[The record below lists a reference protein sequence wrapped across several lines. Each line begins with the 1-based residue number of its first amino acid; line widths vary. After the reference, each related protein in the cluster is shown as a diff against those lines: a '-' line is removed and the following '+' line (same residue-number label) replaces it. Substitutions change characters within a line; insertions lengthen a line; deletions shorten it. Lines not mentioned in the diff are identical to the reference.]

1 VAANDT
7 QHGGVHYKAMAIQP
21 WDYIVANRLGYLEG
35 NVVKYIT
42 RWREKGGLEDLMKA
56 QHYLEKLIEV
66 ERARPDPPPP
76 GLELVDEHADVHHCG
91 AMPHIARET

>member
-7 QHGGVHYKAMAIQP
+7 QHGGSHYKAMAIQP

-42 RWREKGGLEDLMKA
+42 RWREKGGLEDLLKA

-66 ERARPDPPPP
+66 ERALAETTTRA
-76 GLELVDEHADVHHCG
+76 LEHADEHADVHHCG
-91 AMPHIARET
+91 AMPRIR